1 MSYSDE
7 DVVFSD
13 LHKLSVDIT
22 NKNIDNINIV
32 MKQGECKNECIGQVF
47 IYNEIRR

>member
-1 MSYSDE
+1 MTILPFAVKISRRMMSYSDE

-32 MKQGECKNECIGQVF
+32 MK
-47 IYNEIRR
+47 